1 MIVNPIK
8 QSTST
13 DSLTG
18 LNGACDTACHFCNE
32 PDDIENHRKLIDSKL
47 YSSCQC
53 RYATHI
59 DCWQTYMDMS
69 TDKKYECPLCK
80 TVIQSWK
87 VKEAGFAMDTNPPK
101 KGCEWYIYL
110 LIFSFLA
117 IILFVG
123 LLVGLSKR

>member
-32 PDDIENHRKLIDSKL
+32 PEDIEKNKKLIDSKL

-69 TDKKYECPLCK
+69 VEKKYECPLCK
-80 TVIQSWK
+80 TAIQSWK
-87 VKEAGFAMDTNPPK
+87 MKEAGFAMDTKPPK
-101 KGCEWYIYL
+101 QCESYVYIL
-110 LIFSFLA
+110 VGSLIA
-117 IILFVG
+117 ILVFIG
-123 LLVGLSKR
+123 LLLGLSKH

>member
-8 QSTST
+8 QSKST

-18 LNGACDTACHFCNE
+18 LQGTCDTACHFCNE
-32 PDDIENHRKLIDSKL
+32 GADIENNRKLVDSKV

-69 TDKKYECPLCK
+69 VEKKYECPLCK
-80 TVIQSWK
+80 TLIQSWK
-87 VKEAGFAMDTNPPK
+87 VKDAGFSLEVQAPTNCRPVLYTVV
-101 KGCEWYIYL
+101 GSIL
-110 LIFSFLA
+110 LLL
-117 IILFVG
+117 LFVG